1 MSMIHGLRNPILQQ
15 YILELLLP
23 IVGYYLLD
31 WSFNSIGIYY
41 LLDYSASNVSFVR
54 KFLAINRH
62 TENKV
67 STGVSF
73 FVLGLMTVLSI
84 GVMIL
89 TLYFLMKISSYEL
102 PILFH
107 EISTAF
113 FNELW
118 FLLPILFVASF
129 YSDKVTF
136 FLPRLFLKYKADH
149 YLWGEL
155 IVNSSFIL
163 LLAVFIYGSIYF
175 SISKNLLIPLF
186 LIGKIVFDLSIRS
199 KVQKWCLNT

>member
-1 MSMIHGLRNPILQQ
+1 MIQGLRNPVLQQ

-41 LLDYSASNVSFVR
+41 LLDFSASNVSFVR
-54 KFLAINRH
+54 KFLAVNRH

-73 FVLGLMTVLSI
+73 LVLGLMTLVFI
-84 GVMIL
+84 GVIIL
-89 TLYFLMKISSYEL
+89 TFYFLMKIDSYEVSM
-102 PILFH
+102 LFH

-113 FNELW
+113 FDELW
-118 FLLPILFVASF
+118 FLLPLLFVASF
-129 YSDKVTF
+129 YIDKLTF
-136 FLPRLFLKYKADH
+136 FLPRLFLKYKADR

-155 IVNSSFIL
+155 IVNSIL
-163 LLAVFIYGSIYF
+163 IVTLSVFTYGSIYF
-175 SISKNLLIPLF
+175 SISKDLLIPLF
-186 LIGKIVFDLSIRS
+186 LIGKIAFDLSIRS
-199 KVQKWCLNT
+199 KVQKWCLNS